1 MPQCNGINN
10 PLDGNTAA
18 IGRDVQCSLQPLGG
32 DIAADKQALC
42 DVEEDELGVCAHSA
56 AFSVQSRSGGETP
69 RALFFLSGGG
79 VRCASTPGDQASA
92 AMLTQS

>member
-69 RALFFLSGGG
+69 RALFFYQEVEFAVLQLQ
-79 VRCASTPGDQASA
+79 VTRRLLQC
-92 AMLTQS
+92 

>member
-56 AFSVQSRSGGETP
+56 AFRFSLGRGGKHRE
-69 RALFFLSGGG
+69 LFFFIRRWSSLCFNS
-79 VRCASTPGDQASA
+79 R
-92 AMLTQS
+92 